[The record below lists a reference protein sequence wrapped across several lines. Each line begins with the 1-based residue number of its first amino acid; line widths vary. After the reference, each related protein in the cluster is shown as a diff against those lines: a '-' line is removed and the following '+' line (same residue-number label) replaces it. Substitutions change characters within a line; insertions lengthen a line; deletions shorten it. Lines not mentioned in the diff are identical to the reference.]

1 MPRPEFPRSLPEF
14 FKTFH
19 DEKACLRFVVES
31 RWPEGVGCPKCGTEK
46 VYARK
51 DRLAGL
57 ECSSCGY
64 TFSATSGTVMENT
77 KLPLCTWLQAA
88 YLMVTDKRGISGK
101 QLQRD
106 LGLRGYETAY
116 TLLQRLRAAMVNPE
130 RERLNGAVEVDESFV
145 GGVRHGR
152 RGREMQ
158 TDREGKFVVLGA
170 IEVRAA
176 LRPSDMKEV
185 HRPARLR
192 LRVVPDKSARNLLK
206 FVREVVEPGTLV
218 WTDAN
223 PSYDPLE
230 GLGFNHMIQST
241 TLGMPQDAVLPHLHL
256 AFSNLKTWLAG
267 TFHGRVEAKHLQG
280 YLNEFCFRF
289 NRRDNLYAA
298 FQTVLGIAGKVK
310 GPTLGGLYASGPGRF
325 IHPNPREAEEPYG

>member
-1 MPRPEFPRSLPEF
+1 MARPSFPRSLPEF

-51 DRLAGL
+51 DRQGGL

-64 TFSATSGTVMENT
+64 TFSATAGTVMENT

-88 YLMVTDKRGISGK
+88 YLMVTDKRGISAK

-130 RERLNGAVEVDESFV
+130 RERLTGFVEVDETFV
-145 GGVRHGR
+145 GGVKHGKI
-152 RGREMQ
+152 GRE
-158 TDREGKFVVLGA
+158 TVGGPGGKFIVMGA
-170 IEVRAA
+170 VEARHA

-192 LRVVPDKSARNLLK
+192 LRHVEDLRARSLIG
-206 FVREVVEPGTLV
+206 FVRDVVQEGAV
-218 WTDAN
+218 VATDGN
-223 PSYDPLE
+223 PSYDGVE
-230 GLGFNHMIQST
+230 ALGYEHLVQST
-241 TLGMPQDAVLPHLHL
+241 ALGMPQDAVLPHLHL
-256 AFSNLKTWLAG
+256 AFSNLKTWMAG
-267 TFHGRVEAKHLQG
+267 TFHGRVESKHLQG

-310 GPTLGGLYASGPGRF
+310 GPTLGSLYASGPGRF
-325 IHPNPREAEEPYG
+325 IHPNPHEAEEPYG